1 MISLSLAKILASSA
15 LMSSEEA
22 LDVVLLIEVSDRSSI
37 TLEMAAT
44 LFLLVFL
51 TFTGGVDTELSLVN
65 HA

>member
-22 LDVVLLIEVSDRSSI
+22 VDVVLLTEFSDRSKM

-51 TFTGGVDTELSLVN
+51 TRGGVDTELSLVN

>member
-51 TFTGGVDTELSLVN
+51 TRGGVDTELSLVN

>member
-15 LMSSEEA
+15 LMSSEEVV
-22 LDVVLLIEVSDRSSI
+22 DVVLLTEFSDRSKM

-51 TFTGGVDTELSLVN
+51 TFRGGVDTELSLVN